1 MTATNG
7 APVNPVNPVNLP
19 GARSHEGLR
28 NYPPVEDWDHHV
40 EYDAK
45 AHPRKVP
52 HTYSLIPT
60 ICFNCESSCG
70 LLAYVDHEDLSIKK
84 FEGNPAHPGSRGRNC
99 AKGPA
104 TINQVHDPD
113 RILYPLKRVGERGP
127 ASSSGSPGTRRSRTS
142 RAGSARPSS
151 RTAATR

>member
-1 MTATNG
+1 
-7 APVNPVNPVNLP
+7 VNLP
-19 GARSHEGLR
+19 GARSHENLR

-84 FEGNPAHPGSRGRNC
+84 FEGNPAREGPGDDQPGPRPRADPVPAEAGRRTGL
-99 AKGPA
+99 GPVRA
-104 TINQVHDPD
+104 GLLGQGGRRH
-113 RILYPLKRVGERGP
+113 RGP
-127 ASSSGSPGTRRSRTS
+127 DP
-142 RAGSARPSS
+142 
-151 RTAATR
+151 

>member
-1 MTATNG
+1 MN
-7 APVNPVNPVNLP
+7 PRVNMP
-19 GARSHEGLR
+19 GERSHEGLR

-84 FEGNPAHPGSRGRNC
+84 FEGNPAHPGSRGPQLRQ
-99 AKGPA
+99 GPGDDQPGQRPRA
-104 TINQVHDPD
+104 DPV
-113 RILYPLKRVGERGP
+113 PAAAGSASAGRG
-127 ASSSGSPGTRRSRTS
+127 SSSGSAGTRRSPTS
-142 RAGSARPSS
+142 PAGSAGRSS
-151 RTAATR
+151 RTAGTR